1 MSADVLFV
9 SKKLNCPFHFPF
21 ISFRMLLNFGYHT
34 QWSSRVTHAVNEH
47 VKLLRT
53 NSLLGC
59 CRIDMLRRLLLNYI
73 IHFSWTWWMTFNL
86 ESYWT
91 KLLVSIVVVQLLNS
105 FIFVLGNPF
114 LWPTK
119 VFKNHG
125 AAAGAS
131 MTHSH
136 SQIMGIPVI
145 PPSVTAR
152 LSCMKEIFD
161 LTGKCSVCDLQ
172 SNKDLMING
181 STHFF
186 AIAPFAASYAFE
198 IWIVPREHS
207 TYFHE
212 LDRAKV
218 TSFLLGYIM
227 FVLAYSTFSLV
238 WIGIWSLLLFC
249 TRKIFHTT
257 DICIDTV

>member
-1 MSADVLFV
+1 M
-9 SKKLNCPFHFPF
+9 
-21 ISFRMLLNFGYHT
+21 
-34 QWSSRVTHAVNEH
+34 
-47 VKLLRT
+47 
-53 NSLLGC
+53 
-59 CRIDMLRRLLLNYI
+59 
-73 IHFSWTWWMTFNL
+73 
-86 ESYWT
+86 
-91 KLLVSIVVVQLLNS
+91 
-105 FIFVLGNPF
+105 
-114 LWPTK
+114 K

-161 LTGKCSVCDLQ
+161 LTEKCSVCDLQ
-172 SNKDLMING
+172 SDQNLMING

-207 TYFHE
+207 TYYHE

-218 TSFLLGYIM
+218 SASFILGYIM
-227 FVLAYSTFSLV
+227 LSWLSRVFPV
-238 WIGIWSLLLFC
+238 
-249 TRKIFHTT
+249 
-257 DICIDTV
+257 

>member
-1 MSADVLFV
+1 M
-9 SKKLNCPFHFPF
+9 
-21 ISFRMLLNFGYHT
+21 
-34 QWSSRVTHAVNEH
+34 
-47 VKLLRT
+47 
-53 NSLLGC
+53 
-59 CRIDMLRRLLLNYI
+59 
-73 IHFSWTWWMTFNL
+73 
-86 ESYWT
+86 
-91 KLLVSIVVVQLLNS
+91 
-105 FIFVLGNPF
+105 
-114 LWPTK
+114 K

-152 LSCMKEIFD
+152 LNCMKEIFD
-161 LTGKCSVCDLQ
+161 LTGKCSICDLQ
-172 SNKDLMING
+172 SDQNLMING

-186 AIAPFAASYAFE
+186 AVAPFAASYAFE

-218 TSFLLGYIM
+218 NILFFWVILCFLG
-227 FVLAYSTFSLV
+227 FN
-238 WIGIWSLLLFC
+238 
-249 TRKIFHTT
+249 
-257 DICIDTV
+257 